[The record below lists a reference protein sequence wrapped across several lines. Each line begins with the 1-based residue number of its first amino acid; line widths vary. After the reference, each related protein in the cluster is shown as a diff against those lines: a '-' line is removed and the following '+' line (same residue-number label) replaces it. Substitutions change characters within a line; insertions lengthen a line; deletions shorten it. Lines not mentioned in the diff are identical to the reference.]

1 MDEIIDRLNIITTR
15 IEALAD
21 TIDRLDARLQL
32 IESKKF
38 NEFKVDLMQ
47 YEDEANP
54 YRDW

>member
-32 IESKKF
+32 VESKKF